1 MHRCALRALCAV
13 LASVLS
19 GASIAQDQAET
30 DAELRR
36 LLEPTPN
43 GKPPAAS
50 LERIAAA
57 ALQTR
62 EIALLRDA
70 CRALAAAPRDSL
82 AAETVAAFFGRLDS
96 SDLREVG
103 AVLWVLSHNLGRL
116 GERKARHLEML
127 RTGETRPE
135 LAWGMFAI
143 TLADSGDPAIVAEV
157 LEAWS
162 RAEVRDDRRFAWQAA
177 LALAALRIDDEATR
191 ARIRS
196 LVAGTPDPTW
206 YELLLI
212 AQHGTRD
219 EVAAALAK
227 PPDSWLGEPFARL
240 ALIAR
245 LEPLEGASSFE
256 DETRRLLDHS
266 PVAEL
271 LGMDAACLA
280 VALELHWPRA
290 ARTRGGVE
298 HCEDLLP
305 RIRRALAP
313 WTSDARRLDRILNLA
328 RARGRAWRELEIQA
342 AASGTDP
349 WGHAYVIELRA
360 AGDAIGSAG
369 EDGVLHSA
377 DDLWVPIAK
386 R

>member
-1 MHRCALRALCAV
+1 M
-13 LASVLS
+13 LS
-19 GASIAQDQAET
+19 
-30 DAELRR
+30 R
-36 LLEPTPN
+36 
-43 GKPPAAS
+43 
-50 LERIAAA
+50 
-57 ALQTR
+57 
-62 EIALLRDA
+62 
-70 CRALAAAPRDSL
+70 
-82 AAETVAAFFGRLDS
+82 
-96 SDLREVG
+96 
-103 AVLWVLSHNLGRL
+103 NLGRL
-116 GERKARHLEML
+116 GDRKARLLELL

-135 LAWGMFAI
+135 FAWGMFAI
-143 TLADSGDPAIVAEV
+143 ALADSGDPAIVAEV

-162 RAEVRDDRRFAWQAA
+162 RAEARDDRRLATQAA
-177 LALAALRIDDEATR
+177 LALATLRIDDEATR

-227 PPDSWLGEPFARL
+227 LPGSWLGEPFARL

-256 DETRRLLDHS
+256 DETRRLLAHS

-271 LGMDAACLA
+271 LGMEAACLTLA
-280 VALELHWPRA
+280 FELHWPRA

-305 RIRRALAP
+305 RIRHAFEP
-313 WTSDARRLDRILNLA
+313 WTSDTRRLDRILNLA

-342 AASGTDP
+342 LAASRRLQSPPGREPPTAASGTDP

-360 AGDAIGSAG
+360 AGHAIGSAG